1 MSICMS
7 AMVEVEVVFVQYS
20 NMPRGWQVVRVMVRE
35 PYLYIVGNIGTAVIS
50 GKRVNLVRA

>member
-1 MSICMS
+1 MS